1 MMRTAR
7 VLLGYDGGKLMISAG
22 DFRNGTNFVMDGNIY
37 TVVEFQHVKP
47 GKGSAFVRTT
57 YRNLKTGAVVERSFN
72 PSEKFEDGTIVRRDM
87 EYLYSDGDFHYFMDV
102 ETYEQYPFTDE
113 IVGETMKFIKEN
125 TVCRV
130 ISWEN
135 DILSVEPPLF
145 VELVITQTEPG
156 VRGDTATNATKA
168 AKLETGATIKVPLF
182 INEGDKVR
190 VDTRTGEYM
199 ERA

>member
-1 MMRTAR
+1 
-7 VLLGYDGGKLMISAG
+7 MISAG

-57 YRNLKTGAVVERSFN
+57 YRNLKTGAVVERSSN

>member
-182 INEGDKVR
+182 VNEGDKVR

>member
-57 YRNLKTGAVVERSFN
+57 YRNLGTGTVVERSFN

-145 VELVITQTEPG
+145 IELVITQTEPG

>member
-72 PSEKFEDGTIVRRDM
+72 PSEKFEEGTIVRRDM